1 MYSENHSAIS
11 IGHVQ
16 SFLSDKTTYISSDHV
31 ENACK
36 VSKRSVK
43 SVGVMLTKYIFVIWS
58 CIRKKVEVA
67 REQYWF

>member
-1 MYSENHSAIS
+1 MYSENHSVIS

-16 SFLSDKTTYISSDHV
+16 RFLSDKTTCISSDHV

-43 SVGVMLTKYIFVIWS
+43 SVGVCGPNIYIVFVIWS

-67 REQYWF
+67 RQ